1 MLVKGLDTALAD
13 RMRLA
18 SSNPSSTLSA
28 AEAEALLDLELSLPT
43 QNLNEPIITKKRT
56 RDELLKELKAS
67 RLSGMG
73 LVGEEERELVGEL
86 KGREEEAFKAAKKE
100 GRFKPIGA
108 PAPSSKKNKS
118 IKDDGSGKVRRK
130 KKKVVVVQEEMK
142 IEEIQPIA
150 TSSTTII
157 DDEEEEDDDIFGGAT
172 EYKGL
177 GSDSDDA
184 HEDAEEIKPVVN
196 LVAASTSTKRNYFDD
211 DEEDSLTTAGGAP
224 SSIANIAATAESMRK
239 GKGKGRAGMDDDE
252 EGIFDPDKPMRL
264 QGLSDGRTIDAR
276 SLLDYDAAAEKEE
289 KRKEVRFRFRCLI
302 RFALRTLYH
311 IFSFTLLSKVDH

>member
-1 MLVKGLDTALAD
+1 VLVKGLDTALAD

-157 DDEEEEDDDIFGGAT
+157 DDEEEDDDIFGGAM

-184 HEDAEEIKPVVN
+184 HEDADEIKPVVN

-211 DEEDSLTTAGGAP
+211 NEEDSLTTAGGAP

-289 KRKEVRFRFRCLI
+289 KRKEVRFRCLL

-311 IFSFTLLSKVDH
+311 IFSFALVGKVDH